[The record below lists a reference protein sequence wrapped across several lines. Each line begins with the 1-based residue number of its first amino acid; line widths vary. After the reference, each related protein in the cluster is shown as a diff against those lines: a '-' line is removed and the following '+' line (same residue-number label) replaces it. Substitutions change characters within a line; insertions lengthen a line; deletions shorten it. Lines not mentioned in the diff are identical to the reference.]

1 MKAMEQALNLDDDAL
16 ELSWKSLREFGN
28 ELVLRTLRSQRYAR
42 RPPGRCGTHGG
53 DGASVLRRTQFTRGG
68 LMMTE
73 PLYWYAALFSLL
85 QVSAFEL
92 GRSKRNTQALME
104 RAPSKSGQSITPVMA
119 ALHTTWLFACLAGH
133 SPNRQPLRYSLWNR
147 SVLAV
152 AGQCLRIIAMSTL
165 GERWTTRIIVL
176 PGEDVVATGI
186 FRHIRRP
193 NYLGVILE
201 IAALPLIFGGWKT
214 ALGFSVA
221 NGVLLWVRIRA
232 EEKALSTEGDY
243 QVQFEGQI
251 GFYPLETTHDELRR
265 MHGSDCSSAQR
276 ALWHAG

>member
-1 MKAMEQALNLDDDAL
+1 
-16 ELSWKSLREFGN
+16 
-28 ELVLRTLRSQRYAR
+28 
-42 RPPGRCGTHGG
+42 
-53 DGASVLRRTQFTRGG
+53 
-68 LMMTE
+68 MTE
-73 PLYWYAALFSLL
+73 PLSWYAALVLL
-85 QVSAFEL
+85 VAGQRIWEL

-104 RAPSKSGQSITPVMA
+104 RGVIEIGAEHYPVMA
-119 ALHTTWLFACLAGH
+119 ALHTTWLFACLAEAFA
-133 SPNRQPLRYSLWNR
+133 QPAAPSILVVGTALF
-147 SVLAV
+147 LLV

-186 FRHIRRP
+186 FRHIRHP

-201 IAALPLIFGGWKT
+201 IAARPLIFGGWKT

-243 QVQFEGQI
+243 QVQFEGRNRFLPT
-251 GFYPLETTHDELRR
+251 GDN
-265 MHGSDCSSAQR
+265 S
-276 ALWHAG
+276 